1 MIKIACQ
8 CREYGM
14 AVFITW
20 SIIISGLVDTAS
32 LTDNANMVLQ
42 IMKDKQMEAN
52 LTLKYAEKKFF
63 FGKMFLRNTPYVL
76 HFGYNGHHLWI

>member
-1 MIKIACQ
+1 MIKIACH

-52 LTLKYAEKKFF
+52 LTLKYAEKNFF
-63 FGKMFLRNTPYVL
+63 LVKCF
-76 HFGYNGHHLWI
+76 